1 MPAAYV
7 LGSPIAHSLSPVLH
21 SAAYAELGLS
31 EWTYAA
37 AEVDEAGLPGFVA
50 ALSDQVRGLSLTMPL
65 KQVAFDVAESVT
77 DRARQAH
84 AINTLVRTES
94 GWAGDN
100 TDIAGIVAALSTD
113 LGEAQHWVMED
124 SAVADA
130 VADTVWCSARVPRRA
145 RH

>member
-84 AINTLVRTES
+84 AINTLVRT
-94 GWAGDN
+94 
-100 TDIAGIVAALSTD
+100 
-113 LGEAQHWVMED
+113 
-124 SAVADA
+124 
-130 VADTVWCSARVPRRA
+130 
-145 RH
+145 